1 MLMSRYV
8 YRYLCEQN
16 PKFEEKIKINNQNMI
31 YLKYI
36 KIINEDEDLKKLWDY
51 TIENIQEIN
60 ELAQKKYVK
69 KRNENYELNKKL
81 YWREYYK
88 NYYNTHENYRE
99 YKKTYS
105 NVKHK
110 NNKLQK
116 ENELLLKE
124 KEELLKIKDE
134 NDKLK
139 NALNILKE
147 VIN

>member
-1 MLMSRYV
+1 MRSPL
-8 YRYLCEQN
+8 
-16 PKFEEKIKINNQNMI
+16 FAEKVKINNQNMI
-31 YLKYI
+31 YQKYL
-36 KIINEDEDLKKLWDY
+36 KIINEDEELKKIW
-51 TIENIQEIN
+51 ENALNNISEIN

-88 NYYNTHENYRE
+88 NYYNTNENYRE
-99 YKKTYS
+99 YKKNYS

-110 NNKLQK
+110 NNKLEK

-124 KEELLKIKDE
+124 KEELLKIKEE
-134 NDKLK
+134 NVNLRLQLSQVDKLK